1 MTLLLALTQAAAA
14 GGLPEW
20 LGVGGA
26 VAAASALLWLGSLNA
41 KVDRHGA
48 DLNGKV
54 SREEFTGLSTRLDDI
69 REDLREIRRRLSNGH
84 HYDGSS

>member
-1 MTLLLALTQAAAA
+1 MMTLFHLAQQAAAA
-14 GGLPEW
+14 GGIPEW

-54 SREEFTGLSTRLDDI
+54 SREEFNGLSTRLDDI
-69 REDLREIRRRLSNGH
+69 RADVREIREHLRREG
-84 HYDGSS
+84 